1 MVDAPS
7 FPGWEGIGALISHLE
22 FARGHHRTIERVA
35 VVSDGEV
42 LKLVPHI
49 AKHFVAD
56 EIRLFPANE
65 KALALAWLEA
75 SSTRGLGRRSMTSV
89 SDAA

>member
-1 MVDAPS
+1 M
-7 FPGWEGIGALISHLE
+7 
-22 FARGHHRTIERVA
+22 
-35 VVSDGEV
+35 
-42 LKLVPHI
+42 KLVPHI